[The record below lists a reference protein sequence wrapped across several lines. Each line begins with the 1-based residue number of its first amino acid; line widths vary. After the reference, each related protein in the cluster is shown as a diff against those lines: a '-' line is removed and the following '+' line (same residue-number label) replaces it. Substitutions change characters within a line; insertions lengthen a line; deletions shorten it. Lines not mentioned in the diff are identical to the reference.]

1 MKIQLVGRDGI
12 ERGFAVEAYPGIMR
26 NSFTL
31 EEASHMARQVL
42 LDQLLELA
50 ATKVIDEEG
59 LREMWVLAID
69 GAPRN
74 LITELAPRKLP
85 TEIIVRGDTQ
95 PESDCLH
102 SCAVE
107 GVETYAMWLKTMA
120 SVNDIGEIR
129 ASIVRCA
136 RGEYAVIL
144 SLMPPVDRGA
154 TGIKNE
160 TLIIGRTYLY
170 QIEGLEKIVLL
181 DSHGN
186 RRTVGGETFTKMIAS
201 ACRFNR
207 ENGVT

>member
-1 MKIQLVGRDGI
+1 MM
-12 ERGFAVEAYPGIMR
+12 RG
-26 NSFTL
+26 SFTL
-31 EEASHMARQVL
+31 EEASHIARQVL
-42 LDQLLELA
+42 LDRLMEVV
-50 ATKVIDEEG
+50 ATKVVDEEG

-85 TEIIVRGDTQ
+85 TDIIVRGDTQ
-95 PESDCLH
+95 PEPDCFH

-107 GVETYAMWLKTMA
+107 GVETYALWLKTMA

-136 RGEYAVIL
+136 RSEYAVIL
-144 SLMPPVDRGA
+144 SLLPPLDRGA

-160 TLIIGRTYLY
+160 TLIIGRPYLY
-170 QIEGLEKIVLL
+170 RLEGLEKIVLI
-181 DSHGN
+181 DQHGN
-186 RRTVGGETFTKMIAS
+186 RRTAGGETFTKMIAT

-207 ENGVT
+207 ENGFT